1 MCVKQ
6 LSQLMPAKIKNAV
19 GYKLWTNVMLT
30 GRKCETQL
38 STPSAESCFNAH
50 MWQLHARSCT
60 TSFTTI
66 ESARSWSY
74 GTR

>member
-30 GRKCETQL
+30 GRKCETQF
-38 STPSAESCFNAH
+38 STPSAEVLFQHTYVPTACS
-50 MWQLHARSCT
+50 
-60 TSFTTI
+60 
-66 ESARSWSY
+66 
-74 GTR
+74 

>member
-30 GRKCETQL
+30 SRMCETQI
-38 STPSAESCFNAH
+38 STPSAEVLFQRTHVATACS
-50 MWQLHARSCT
+50 WLHCKLHDN
-60 TSFTTI
+60 
-66 ESARSWSY
+66 
-74 GTR
+74 